1 MKPNP
6 EPILTAASGLGVAP
20 AACVLVGDSTTD
32 VEASRAAGV
41 CSIGYANKPGK
52 VERLERAGA
61 DAIVTSMAD
70 IATAL
75 LHHAGSS

>member
-6 EPILTAASGLGVAP
+6 EPILMAASGLGVAP
-20 AACVLVGDSTTD
+20 GACVLVGDSATD
-32 VEASRAAGV
+32 VEASRAGGIP
-41 CSIGYANKPGK
+41 SIGYANKPGK
-52 VERLERAGA
+52 AERLARAGA
-61 DAIVTSMAD
+61 DVIVTSMAD